1 MKSRPASPSPPPR
14 PWATLGSLRLTVA
27 LLAAAAALVVAG
39 TLAQA
44 RQGLWSVQ
52 AEYFH
57 AWVVYARAGG
67 YAAPVFPGG
76 RTLAFLLL
84 VNLGFATVRLRG
96 RGPGLLALHGG
107 VGLLLGAALLSGLLR
122 TEYRLRLDPGEP
134 SGGLEVPHEP
144 ELVVI
149 AADAPAGAAALA
161 RRLGE
166 LRPGLRL
173 SAPDVP
179 FTATVLAFAPHA
191 RLVPRGP
198 GLEPEAV
205 PVPPPRGPEER
216 HHPAVRLALAGSPA
230 GPREVVVSTALPE
243 ARVIYAGGRAWSI
256 GFRPRAEPQPWTL
269 TLESFAREWH
279 EGTRIERSSQARLR
293 LRPAGAGEDREVVVT
308 PNAPLRHAGFTFYLD
323 GPDPAGRGVIL
334 RVVRDPAGWIP
345 YAAGAL
351 LAVGLLLTAVGRL
364 RRAAPPRP
372 APAAPPRR
380 AGAIVFCVLLGV
392 GVFGAWSL
400 RPTAAPGGFD
410 LTAWGSLPVLD
421 QGREKPLDTV
431 ARSTLLRLQGR
442 PSWGGLGREPVE
454 RLLDVL
460 YQPERAEHSPVFAV
474 THPEL
479 RGLLGLPPQGETR
492 QALAAFRDRL
502 PDLEAAARRAAEVPR
517 AERTAFE
524 DAVLRLRDGVRWHR
538 GLTAS
543 ASVPGPPGWLDEL
556 TRPGALARD
565 ASASPAARALLVMD
579 ELAVLRLV
587 PPDAAGAGWL
597 SLGAAWRETLATGR
611 VHGLAAAHVA
621 IGRAWREQDAG
632 AFNAA
637 VRAAAAAVRA
647 ADPERAR
654 RTALEA
660 RLNAAAP
667 FDSALALCALAVL
680 LAAVAWRHPG
690 GAAAAGAFAAGILA
704 FLLLTGGLAARMW
717 VERRPP
723 VTNLHSSALFVGW
736 ISVAVCLALERR
748 RRDGLGAALA
758 GGLGAGCLVIA
769 HRLALAGDTLE
780 VMRAVL
786 DANLWLATHVVA
798 MSAGYAAT
806 LVAGGLGIAALV
818 RNLLRREGWP
828 EGGLDRTL
836 VGVTGFALG
845 ANVLGTFLGGVW
857 ADQAWGRFWGWDP
870 KENGALLLVLWNAL
884 LLHARAAGLAGPRGC
899 ALLAV
904 GGNVVTAWSWFG
916 VNLLGIGLHQ

>member
-1 MKSRPASPSPPPR
+1 
-14 PWATLGSLRLTVA
+14 
-27 LLAAAAALVVAG
+27 
-39 TLAQA
+39 
-44 RQGLWSVQ
+44 
-52 AEYFH
+52 
-57 AWVVYARAGG
+57 
-67 YAAPVFPGG
+67 
-76 RTLAFLLL
+76 
-84 VNLGFATVRLRG
+84 
-96 RGPGLLALHGG
+96 
-107 VGLLLGAALLSGLLR
+107 
-122 TEYRLRLDPGEP
+122 
-134 SGGLEVPHEP
+134 
-144 ELVVI
+144 
-149 AADAPAGAAALA
+149 
-161 RRLGE
+161 
-166 LRPGLRL
+166 
-173 SAPDVP
+173 
-179 FTATVLAFAPHA
+179 
-191 RLVPRGP
+191 
-198 GLEPEAV
+198 
-205 PVPPPRGPEER
+205 
-216 HHPAVRLALAGSPA
+216 
-230 GPREVVVSTALPE
+230 VVVSTALPE
-243 ARVIYAGGRAWSI
+243 ARVVFAGGRAWSI

-279 EGTRIERSSQARLR
+279 EGTRIERASRARLR
-293 LRPAGAGEDREVVVT
+293 LRPAGAGEDREVVLA
-308 PNAPLRHAGFTFYLD
+308 PNAPLRHAGFVFYLD

-334 RVVRDPAGWIP
+334 QVVRDPAGWIP

-351 LAVGLLLTAVGRL
+351 LAVGLLLTAFAGL
-364 RRAAPPRP
+364 RRTAPNRP
-372 APAAPPRR
+372 VPAARR
-380 AGAIVFCVLLGV
+380 FRAAAIPVWGVLGLGA
-392 GVFGAWSL
+392 FGAWSL
-400 RPTAAPGGFD
+400 RPTAAPGDFD
-410 LTAWGSLPVLD
+410 LAAWGNLPVLD

-431 ARSTLLRLQGR
+431 ARFSLLRLQGR

-460 YQPERAEHSPVFAV
+460 YHPERAEQAPVFAV
-474 THPEL
+474 NHPEL
-479 RGLLGLPPQGETR
+479 RGLLGLPPRGETR
-492 QALAAFRDRL
+492 PALATFRNRL

-524 DAVLRLRDGVRWHR
+524 DAVLRLRDGVRWHL

-543 ASVPGPPGWLDEL
+543 ASVPGHQGWLDEL
-556 TRPGALARD
+556 TRPGALAGD

-579 ELAVLRLV
+579 ELAVLRLG
-587 PPDAAGAGWL
+587 PPHATGAGWL

-621 IGRAWREQDAG
+621 IGRAWREQDAA

-637 VRAAAAAVRA
+637 VRAAAAAIRH
-647 ADPERAR
+647 ADPERAER
-654 RTALEA
+654 ITLEA

-667 FDSALALCALAVL
+667 YDSALALCALAGL

-690 GAAAAGAFAAGILA
+690 GAAAAGAFAAALLA

-717 VERRPP
+717 LERRPP

-736 ISVAVCLALERR
+736 ISVAASLALERR

-758 GGLGAGCLVIA
+758 CGLGAGCLVIA
-769 HRLALAGDTLE
+769 HHLALAGDTLE

-806 LVAGGLGIAALV
+806 LVAGCLGIFTLL
-818 RNLLRREGWP
+818 RNLVQPDRGADEG
-828 EGGLDRTL
+828 LHRTL

-884 LLHARAAGLAGPRGC
+884 LLHARAAGLAGPGGC

-916 VNLLGIGLHQ
+916 VNLLGVGLHQYGGQGAAAWPLAGFTLLHGALLLTVFRRPQPGAQAARANGQAVRSVPSPAA

>member
-1 MKSRPASPSPPPR
+1 
-14 PWATLGSLRLTVA
+14 
-27 LLAAAAALVVAG
+27 
-39 TLAQA
+39 
-44 RQGLWSVQ
+44 
-52 AEYFH
+52 
-57 AWVVYARAGG
+57 
-67 YAAPVFPGG
+67 
-76 RTLAFLLL
+76 
-84 VNLGFATVRLRG
+84 
-96 RGPGLLALHGG
+96 
-107 VGLLLGAALLSGLLR
+107 
-122 TEYRLRLDPGEP
+122 
-134 SGGLEVPHEP
+134 
-144 ELVVI
+144 
-149 AADAPAGAAALA
+149 
-161 RRLGE
+161 
-166 LRPGLRL
+166 L

-334 RVVRDPAGWIP
+334 RVVRDPAGGIP

-421 QGREKPLDTV
+421 HGREKPLDTV

-565 ASASPAARALLVMD
+565 ASASPAAASNSQAPALM
-579 ELAVLRLV
+579 A
-587 PPDAAGAGWL
+587 
-597 SLGAAWRETLATGR
+597 STLAPAELIRQPAG
-611 VHGLAAAHVA
+611 GLRQLLGQKA
-621 IGRAWREQDAG
+621 IGRPWALFQVLAELLRQPKWFLGALATPGMGPATIAPAAG
-632 AFNAA
+632 VHHPGHGLLEPAEL
-637 VRAAAAAVRA
+637 VLHRALVAEIAIH
-647 ADPERAR
+647 R
-654 RTALEA
+654 RTQ
-660 RLNAAAP
+660 
-667 FDSALALCALAVL
+667 
-680 LAAVAWRHPG
+680 G
-690 GAAAAGAFAAGILA
+690 
-704 FLLLTGGLAARMW
+704 
-717 VERRPP
+717 
-723 VTNLHSSALFVGW
+723 
-736 ISVAVCLALERR
+736 
-748 RRDGLGAALA
+748 
-758 GGLGAGCLVIA
+758 
-769 HRLALAGDTLE
+769 
-780 VMRAVL
+780 
-786 DANLWLATHVVA
+786 
-798 MSAGYAAT
+798 
-806 LVAGGLGIAALV
+806 
-818 RNLLRREGWP
+818 
-828 EGGLDRTL
+828 
-836 VGVTGFALG
+836 
-845 ANVLGTFLGGVW
+845 
-857 ADQAWGRFWGWDP
+857 
-870 KENGALLLVLWNAL
+870 NAL
-884 LLHARAAGLAGPRGC
+884 RQAEADH
-899 ALLAV
+899 
-904 GGNVVTAWSWFG
+904 
-916 VNLLGIGLHQ
+916 LHQRQIQARQCLPQR